1 MIYLCEKSVFDDEK
15 KRPHFDTNHCQTVV
29 WEEENPKECAR
40 QLKAT
45 IRVTL
50 PGEAKQ
56 TDD

>member
-1 MIYLCEKSVFDDEK
+1 MSSVFDDEK

-29 WEEENPKECAR
+29 WEEENPEECVR